1 MKVGNT
7 NLIPG
12 IIHFVG
18 IGGIGMSGIAEIMH
32 AMKYN
37 IQGSDISENKNV
49 KRLQGKGIKVF
60 IGHKKNNV
68 KGVSSLVVSSAI
80 IDGNAELEEAKKN
93 NIPIISRAKML
104 SELMNIKSPIVISG
118 SHGKTTTTSL
128 IGSILEYANYDPT
141 IINGGIINAYG
152 TNTRMG
158 NGKWIV
164 VEADE
169 SDGTFCE
176 LPSIFSIV
184 TNVDQEHLDY
194 YKNNKKLEEA
204 FKFFINKVPF
214 YGAAIVCNDDPKVKK
229 IISEIDNKHIITYG
243 FTDGSDLQATSM
255 RYDGDFINFDIKISI
270 KNYEKRILNNIK
282 IPLAGKHNVLNALAA
297 IVVACKL
304 NIDVSNII
312 SALKNFKGIERRL
325 TKVGKWNEILI
336 IDDYAHH
343 PTEIKSTLEA
353 LKDSLKP
360 NRIIAIFQPHR
371 YSRVK
376 DLFEEFLDS
385 FEMAD
390 YVVVS
395 DIYAAGENPIDG
407 ISKST
412 IVKKLNEKKK
422 NAIELDNPD
431 LLGSVL
437 KKFLKKNDVVIFLGA
452 GTSTNWAHSLK
463 NKLETS

>member
-1 MKVGNT
+1 MKVKNT
-7 NLIPG
+7 SLIPG

-32 AMKYN
+32 AMQYN

-49 KRLQGKGIKVF
+49 KRLRSKGIKVF
-60 IGHKKNNV
+60 IGHKKNNI
-68 KGVSSLVVSSAI
+68 KGVSLLVVSSAI

-184 TNVDQEHLDY
+184 TNIDQEHLDY

-229 IISEIDNKHIITYG
+229 IISEINNKHIITYG

-255 RYDGDFINFDIKISI
+255 RY
-270 KNYEKRILNNIK
+270 
-282 IPLAGKHNVLNALAA
+282 
-297 IVVACKL
+297 
-304 NIDVSNII
+304 
-312 SALKNFKGIERRL
+312 LK
-325 TKVGKWNEILI
+325 TTHLI
-336 IDDYAHH
+336 GG
-343 PTEIKSTLEA
+343 
-353 LKDSLKP
+353 
-360 NRIIAIFQPHR
+360 R
-371 YSRVK
+371 
-376 DLFEEFLDS
+376 
-385 FEMAD
+385 
-390 YVVVS
+390 
-395 DIYAAGENPIDG
+395 
-407 ISKST
+407 
-412 IVKKLNEKKK
+412 
-422 NAIELDNPD
+422 
-431 LLGSVL
+431 
-437 KKFLKKNDVVIFLGA
+437 
-452 GTSTNWAHSLK
+452 
-463 NKLETS
+463 